1 MDEFSIPAIEGLI
14 REAIML
20 DTSVAVDSVLIDA
33 NPATVIRPAGLLNGV
48 TATTPTAGGG
58 LTSIN
63 GDLKILA
70 QALAANTYGN
80 IRDPVWLVNPAQTI
94 ATTYAMAPNGLFPWR
109 EEVAR
114 GTLGNWPFIE
124 SATVPLGTVILV
136 DAADFV
142 TVGAEGPRL
151 EMSDQA
157 TLHYEDTNPQDLV
170 QAGSPPVVAAP
181 QKSLFQT
188 DSLALRLV
196 MFLNWIQRR
205 SGTVVFAQNVT
216 WN

>member
-20 DTSVAVDSVLIDA
+20 DTSVAVDTVLIDA

-48 TATTPTAGGG
+48 TATPATTGGG

-63 GDLKILA
+63 GDIKALA

-80 IRDPVWLVNPAQTI
+80 IRDPVWLMNPAQPI
-94 ATTYAMAPNGLFPWR
+94 ALQYAMAPNGLFPYK
-109 EEVAR
+109 EEISG
-114 GTLGNWPFIE
+114 GTLGKWPVIE
-124 SATVPLGTVILV
+124 SATVPLNTVIIV

-157 TLHYEDTNPQDLV
+157 TLHFEDTNPQDLAQV
-170 QAGSPPVVAAP
+170 GTPPVVAAP

-188 DSLALRLV
+188 DSLALRLI
-196 MFLNWIQRR
+196 MFLNWLQRR
-205 SGTVVFAQNVT
+205 AGTVVFAQNVT